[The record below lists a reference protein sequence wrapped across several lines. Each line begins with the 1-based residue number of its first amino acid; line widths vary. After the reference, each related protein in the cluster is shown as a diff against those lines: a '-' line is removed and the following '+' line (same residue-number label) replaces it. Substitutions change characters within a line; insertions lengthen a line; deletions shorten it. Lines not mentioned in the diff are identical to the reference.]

1 MKLFNLEDVENF
13 SINQVW
19 DLYRKYVNNSQVDL
33 ISKFGFGKDLVV
45 KSEGN
50 IIYTKNG
57 KKIYDFTGGI
67 GVLNHGHNNER
78 ILKARLRT

>member
-1 MKLFNLEDVENF
+1 MKLFKNSDIENF
-13 SINQVW
+13 SIDQVW

-33 ISKFGFGKDLVV
+33 ISKFGFGQDIGLKAEKNFIFT
-45 KSEGN
+45 KS
-50 IIYTKNG
+50 G

-78 ILKARLRT
+78 IL

>member
-33 ISKFGFGKDLVV
+33 ISKFGFGKDLVI

-50 IIYTKNG
+50 IISLHKPSFDPEAKTLFANV
-57 KKIYDFTGGI
+57 FSTQSL
-67 GVLNHGHNNER
+67 GVDASGF
-78 ILKARLRT
+78 

>member
-33 ISKFGFGKDLVV
+33 ISKFGFGKDLVI
-45 KSEGN
+45 KSEV
-50 IIYTKNG
+50 I
-57 KKIYDFTGGI
+57 
-67 GVLNHGHNNER
+67 
-78 ILKARLRT
+78 

>member
-57 KKIYDFTGGI
+57 KKST
-67 GVLNHGHNNER
+67 
-78 ILKARLRT
+78 ILLEV

>member
-67 GVLNHGHNNER
+67 GV
-78 ILKARLRT
+78 